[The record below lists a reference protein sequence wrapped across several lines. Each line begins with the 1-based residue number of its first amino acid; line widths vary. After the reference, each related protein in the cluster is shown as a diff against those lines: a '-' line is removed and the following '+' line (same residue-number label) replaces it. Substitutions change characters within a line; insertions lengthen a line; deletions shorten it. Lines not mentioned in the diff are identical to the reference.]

1 MIMIIGAVFLSAFFS
16 LSGLP
21 LEKLPEIAYPQVIVE
36 TSYPGMGAAE
46 LRSAVTIP
54 LEDALS
60 PVKGLEGISSVS
72 GDGSSLVILG
82 FRWGTDPS
90 RAATLVREAIDTV
103 YPELPAGTGKPVVV
117 SGDPRNEPHGIIA
130 IRSLSGDNRFA
141 REFADYE
148 LRARLRRLDGTGEV
162 VIVGGEEDEALIE
175 LDLKRAAARGLR
187 GDELA
192 RTIAA
197 ETTDLPG
204 GNAREGDR
212 ELTIVSAG
220 RPGSVE
226 ELSRLVLPSA
236 SGPLKLPDVA
246 GIGREAAPRKSLF
259 IFRDREET
267 ALEIYRRPGA
277 DPVKFSGDIRKV
289 LDETGASGDLEI
301 RLVYDSSSLII
312 REIRGLGLSA
322 LLAAAAVTVTLV
334 LFMGSIGCSFL
345 AVLALPFSAAAAI
358 ILLRV
363 TGRSLNSM
371 SLGGLAMGIGLVS
384 DASVIILDLLRRN
397 MVSAGEKLLPAGVGA
412 LAASVSGSGFAGT
425 FTTAIVFLPVVFLPG
440 PLGSLFGD
448 LALALVAS
456 VTAGWLYAQFCLPS
470 LFCFI
475 FSSKRNPEKQK
486 VNDNNRRKRL
496 SQNFSFWESNL
507 SFIRKSGLLTAFSEA
522 FHKTNRVLGK
532 ARKPEKF
539 YRLFLRKGLRRPL
552 LLFPAVL
559 LASAAGLVLLLTR
572 PAQFIAPENITEIE
586 VAADFPYGTLPEA
599 AASRGILISGALS
612 ELPFLD
618 LVLGRMGAEEE
629 DTGRRADSGY
639 RKERLLFRCV
649 LGKNVRA
656 EEALAGIRDKLSF
669 LPSGEE
675 RISVSFPRDRVERLL
690 GLSSFRTL
698 AVKGNGREETEARA
712 EAALA
717 FLKRE
722 AGPALAAVEKRPSGL
737 RPELRLIP
745 NREAAAL
752 LGVSAVEMA
761 GAVYA
766 ASEGMVT
773 GSLEI
778 DGRRLDVRLR
788 GGAGENPFGF
798 LETLPLPI
806 TGENT
811 QGASGQVFLGS
822 LNRIERRDAE
832 AVLARQDR
840 GDVIYLDLV
849 PAPGGEKKTAALAA
863 DTGASAFRELPG
875 LSRADESVFS
885 RYRSA
890 LVLTIILVLI
900 LLYLSLGAQFESFIL
915 PFILMLSI
923 PFSLA
928 GAGPV
933 LCFSGAYLDSGAVLG
948 LVTLFGLAVNN
959 GIILYEISGEKI
971 RRDLAPAQA
980 VYSGAAERF
989 GAAMITTLTTVFALL
1004 PLAFSPLGA
1013 SQRSMAAA
1021 MLGGIIASTLLSF
1034 FVLPPVFIPF
1044 LKRKSHGQ

>member
-1 MIMIIGAVFLSAFFS
+1 LKAFIDLCVNRPVTMIMIMGAVFLSAFFS

-21 LEKLPEIAYPQVIVE
+21 LEKLPEIAYPQVVVE

-60 PVKGLEGISSVS
+60 PVKGLEGIRSVS
-72 GDGSSLVILG
+72 RDGSSLVILG

-103 YPELPAGTGKPVVV
+103 YPELPSGVGKPVVV
-117 SGDPRNEPHGIIA
+117 SGDPRNEPHAIIA

-141 REFADYE
+141 RDFADYE
-148 LRARLRRLDGTGEV
+148 LRARLRRLDGTGEAV
-162 VIVGGEEDEALIE
+162 LVGGEEDEALIE

-192 RTIAA
+192 QTIAA
-197 ETTDLPG
+197 ETVDLPG
-204 GNAREGDR
+204 GNAREGDK

-236 SGPLKLPDVA
+236 SGPLRLPDVA

-267 ALEIYRRPGA
+267 ALEVYRRPGA
-277 DPVKFSGDIRKV
+277 DPVKFSRDIRKA
-289 LDETGASGDLEI
+289 LDETGASGDLDV
-301 RLVYDSSSLII
+301 RMVYDSTSLIV

-322 LLAAAAVTVTLV
+322 LLAASAVTITLV
-334 LFMGSIGCSFL
+334 IFMGSAGCSFL
-345 AVLALPFSAAAAI
+345 AVLALPFSASAAI
-358 ILLRV
+358 ILLHV

-371 SLGGLAMGIGLVS
+371 SLGGLAMGIGMVS

-397 MVSAGEKLLPAGVGA
+397 IFSPGERLLPADLGT

-470 LFCFI
+470 LFRFV
-475 FSSKRNPEKQK
+475 FASTVNAEKPGS
-486 VNDNNRRKRL
+486 NRR
-496 SQNFSFWESNL
+496 FAFWERFSNNYY
-507 SFIRKSGLLTAFSEA
+507 R
-522 FHKTNRVLGK
+522 
-532 ARKPEKF
+532 RKPEKL
-539 YRLFLRKGLRRPL
+539 YRIFLAGSLRRPL
-552 LLFPAVL
+552 LLFTAAF
-559 LASAAGLVLLLTR
+559 LASAAGFVLLLLR
-572 PAQFIAPENITEIE
+572 PAQFRAPENVTEIE
-586 VAADFPYGTLPEA
+586 TAVDFPYGTLPGSA
-599 AASRGILISGALS
+599 AATGIRISRALS
-612 ELPFLD
+612 ELPFLN

-629 DTGRRADSGY
+629 DTGRRADGDY
-639 RKERLLFRCV
+639 RKERLLFRCILDENIQAEKALEEIRGK
-649 LGKNVRA
+649 LG
-656 EEALAGIRDKLSF
+656 L
-669 LPSGEE
+669 LPPGEE
-675 RISVSFPRDRVERLL
+675 RISVSLPRDRVERLL
-690 GLSSFRTL
+690 GLSSFKTL
-698 AVKGNGREETEARA
+698 AVRGNSREETEART
-712 EAALA
+712 EAAIA

-722 AGPALAAVEKRPSGL
+722 ASPALASVAKRPSGL

-752 LGVSAVEMA
+752 LGLSAAEMA
-761 GAVYA
+761 GTIYA
-766 ASEGMVT
+766 ASGGMIT

-778 DGRRLDVRLR
+778 EGRRLDVRLR
-788 GGAGENPFGF
+788 GRRGGDPFVF
-798 LETLPLPI
+798 LETLPLPAAGE
-806 TGENT
+806 TG
-811 QGASGQVFLGS
+811 GSGPVFLGS

-840 GDVIYLDLV
+840 SDVIYLDLV
-849 PAPGGEKKTAALAA
+849 PAPGAEKETAALAA
-863 DTGASAFRELPG
+863 GIGASNSQELPG
-875 LSRADESVFS
+875 VSRADESVFS

-890 LVLTIILVLI
+890 LVLTIILVLV

-928 GAGPV
+928 GAGPA
-933 LCFSGAYLDSGAVLG
+933 LFFSGAYLDSGAVLG

-959 GIILYEISGEKI
+959 GIILYEVSEEKI
-971 RRDLAPAQA
+971 RKGLAPVQA
-980 VYSGAAERF
+980 VYSGASERF
-989 GAAMITTLTTVFALL
+989 KGALITTLTTVFALL

-1034 FVLPPVFIPF
+1034 LVMPLIFIPF
-1044 LKRKSHGQ
+1044 LKRSGYAG

>member
-16 LSGLP
+16 FSGLP
-21 LEKLPEIAYPQVIVE
+21 LEKLPGITYPQVIVE

-46 LRSAVTIP
+46 LRSTVTIP

-60 PVKGLEGISSVS
+60 PVKGLEGIRSVS
-72 GDGSSLVILG
+72 RDGFSLVILG
-82 FRWGTDPS
+82 FRWGSDPS

-103 YPELPAGTGKPVVV
+103 YPELPSGIGKPVVV
-117 SGDPRNEPHGIIA
+117 SGDPRNEPHTIIA

-141 REFADYE
+141 RDFADYE

-162 VIVGGEEDEALIE
+162 VLVGGEEDEALIE

-197 ETTDLPG
+197 ETADLPG

-220 RPGSVE
+220 RPRSVE
-226 ELSRLVLPSA
+226 DLSQLVLPSA
-236 SGPLKLPDVA
+236 FGPLKLPDVA
-246 GIGREAAPRKSLF
+246 GILREAAPRKSLF

-277 DPVKFSGDIRKV
+277 DPVKFSRDIQKV
-289 LDETGASGDLEI
+289 LEETGTSGDLDV
-301 RLVYDSSSLII
+301 RMVYDSTSLIV
-312 REIRGLGLSA
+312 REINGLGLSA
-322 LLAAAAVTVTLV
+322 LLGAAAVTAALMI
-334 LFMGSIGCSFL
+334 FMGSLGCSFL
-345 AVLALPFSAAAAI
+345 AVLALPFSASAAI
-358 ILLRV
+358 ILLHV

-397 MVSAGEKLLPAGVGA
+397 MFSPGEKLLPPSVGA

-425 FTTAIVFLPVVFLPG
+425 FTTAIVFLPIVFLPG

-456 VTAGWLYAQFCLPS
+456 VVAGWLYAQFCLPS
-470 LFCFI
+470 LFHLCFT
-475 FSSKRNPEKQK
+475 SKENLKTQKK
-486 VNDNNRRKRL
+486 VNYN
-496 SQNFSFWESNL
+496 
-507 SFIRKSGLLTAFSEA
+507 G
-522 FHKTNRVLGK
+522 
-532 ARKPEKF
+532 RKPEKL
-539 YRLFLRKGLRRPL
+539 YRSFLAKSLRRPL
-552 LLFPAVL
+552 LLFPAAFFV
-559 LASAAGLVLLLTR
+559 SAAGFVLLLIC
-572 PAQFIAPENITEIE
+572 PAQFIAPENVTEIE
-586 VAADFPYGTLPEA
+586 VTVDFPYGTVPA
-599 AASRGILISGALS
+599 SAASRGIRISRALS

-629 DTGRRADSGY
+629 DTGRRADGDY
-639 RKERLLFRCV
+639 RKERLLFRCI
-649 LGKNVRA
+649 LERGIGA
-656 EEALAGIRDKLSF
+656 EKAMGEIRGRLSL
-669 LPSGEE
+669 LPAGEE

-690 GLSSFRTL
+690 GLSSFKTL
-698 AVKGNGREETEARA
+698 AVKGNSREETEARVA
-712 EAALA
+712 AALD
-717 FLKRE
+717 FLKKE
-722 AGPALAAVEKRPSGL
+722 AGPALASVEKRPSGL

-745 NREAAAL
+745 NREAAAF
-752 LGVSAVEMA
+752 LGVSALEMA
-761 GAVYA
+761 GMVYA
-766 ASEGMVT
+766 ASEGIVT

-778 DGRRLDVRLR
+778 GGRRLDVRLR
-788 GGAGENPFGF
+788 GNSGENPHVF
-798 LETLPLPI
+798 LETLPLPAA
-806 TGENT
+806 GET
-811 QGASGQVFLGS
+811 AQGGPVFLGS

-840 GDVIYLDLV
+840 SDVIYLDLL
-849 PAPGGEKKTAALAA
+849 PSPGNEKKAAALAA
-863 DTGASAFRELPG
+863 GITALVPPELPG

-890 LVLTIILVLI
+890 LILTVVLVLI
-900 LLYLSLGAQFESFIL
+900 LLYLSLGAQFESFVL

-928 GAGPV
+928 GAGPA
-933 LCFSGAYLDSGAVLG
+933 LFFSGAYLDSGAVLG

-959 GIILYEISGEKI
+959 GIILYEISVEKI
-971 RRDLAPAQA
+971 RKGLAASQA
-980 VYSGAAERF
+980 VYSGAVERF
-989 GAAMITTLTTVFALL
+989 SAALITTLTTAIALL
-1004 PLAFSPLGA
+1004 PLAFSPLGT

-1034 FVLPPVFIPF
+1034 FVLPPIFIPF
-1044 LKRKSHGQ
+1044 LKRSGHAK

>member
-1 MIMIIGAVFLSAFFS
+1 LKEFIDLCVNRPVTMIMIMGAVFLSAFFS
-16 LSGLP
+16 LAGLS
-21 LEKLPEIAYPQVIVE
+21 LEKLPEIAYPQVVVE

-46 LRSAVTIP
+46 LRSSLTIP

-60 PVKGLEGISSVS
+60 PVKGIEGIRSVS
-72 GDGSSLVILG
+72 RDGSSLVILA

-90 RAATLVREAIDTV
+90 RAAALVREAIDTV
-103 YPELPAGTGKPVVV
+103 YPELPSGTGKPAVV
-117 SGDPRNEPHGIIA
+117 SGDPRNEPHAIIA

-162 VIVGGEEDEALIE
+162 VLVGGEEDEALIE

-187 GDELA
+187 GDNLA
-192 RTIAA
+192 QTIAA
-197 ETTDLPG
+197 ETADLPG

-226 ELSRLVLPSA
+226 DLSRLVLPSA
-236 SGPLKLPDVA
+236 SGPFKLPDVA
-246 GIGREAAPRKSLF
+246 GVFREAAPRKSLF
-259 IFRDREET
+259 IFRGREET
-267 ALEIYRRPGA
+267 ALEVYRRPGS
-277 DPVKFSGDIRKV
+277 DPVKFSGDMRNL
-289 LDETGASGDLEI
+289 LDEIGVSGDLEI
-301 RLVYDSSSLII
+301 RMVYDSTSLIT
-312 REIRGLGLSA
+312 REIGSLGLSA
-322 LLAAAAVTVTLV
+322 LLAAAAVTITLV
-334 LFMGSIGCSFL
+334 IFMGSPGCSFL
-345 AVLALPFSAAAAI
+345 AVLALPFSASTAV
-358 ILLRV
+358 ILLHV

-397 MVSAGEKLLPAGVGA
+397 MFSSKEKFLSSGVGT

-425 FTTAIVFLPVVFLPG
+425 FTTVVVFLPVVFLPG

-470 LFCFI
+470 LFRFI
-475 FSSKRNPEKQK
+475 FTSKGNSQKQRIP
-486 VNDNNRRKRL
+486 DN
-496 SQNFSFWESNL
+496 
-507 SFIRKSGLLTAFSEA
+507 
-522 FHKTNRVLGK
+522 
-532 ARKPEKF
+532 RKPERL
-539 YRLFLRKGLRRPL
+539 YRFFLAGSLRRPL
-552 LLFPAVL
+552 LLFTVAFLV
-559 LASAAGLVLLLTR
+559 SAAGFVLLFIR
-572 PAQFIAPENITEIE
+572 PARFMAPENITEIE
-586 VAADFPYGTLPEA
+586 VTVDFPYGTLPGA
-599 AASRGILISGALS
+599 AAPRGIDISRALS

-629 DTGRRADSGY
+629 DTGRRADGDY
-639 RKERLLFRCV
+639 RKERLLFRCI
-649 LGKNVRA
+649 LG
-656 EEALAGIRDKLSF
+656 EGIRVEKALEEIRNRLDL
-669 LPSGEE
+669 LPFGKD
-675 RISVSFPRDRVERLL
+675 RISVSLPRDRVERLL

-698 AVKGNGREETEARA
+698 TVKGNSREETESRA
-712 EAALA
+712 EAVEV
-717 FLKRE
+717 FLKQE
-722 AGPALAAVEKRPSGL
+722 AGPVLASVEKRPSGR

-745 NREAAAL
+745 NREAAAF
-752 LGVSAVEMA
+752 LGISAVEMA

-778 DGRRLDVRLR
+778 GGRRLDVRLKGR
-788 GGAGENPFGF
+788 AGEDPQIF

-806 TGENT
+806 AGEQT
-811 QGASGQVFLGS
+811 QGVSGPVFLGS

-832 AVLARQDR
+832 AALARQDR
-840 GDVIYLDLV
+840 SDVIYLDLV
-849 PAPGGEKKTAALAA
+849 SSPGSEKKIAALAA
-863 DTGASAFRELPG
+863 GIAASAPRKLPG
-875 LSRADESVFS
+875 LSLADESVFS

-928 GAGPV
+928 GAGP
-933 LCFSGAYLDSGAVLG
+933 LLFFSGAYLDSGAVLG

-959 GIILYEISGEKI
+959 GIILYEVSEQKLRQG
-971 RRDLAPAQA
+971 LAPAQA
-980 VYSGAAERF
+980 VYSGALERF
-989 GAAMITTLTTVFALL
+989 KAALITTLTTVFALL

-1034 FVLPPVFIPF
+1034 LVMPPVFIPF
-1044 LKRKSHGQ
+1044 LKRIRHGE